1 MFQSKATLA
10 LLRLKEMDKKYK
22 VKSVDNK
29 HVRNKISAESS
40 FNESVSSEK
49 STQLKKEDKKKLDIK
64 MPITR
69 IENTHDLTS
78 KKELSSSSERQT
90 KFDDKISSESF
101 STLIESTK
109 PEKEKSSEI
118 SNLNENHTTIEED
131 VRTIDEKI
139 SSIAEDSDS
148 QELSVSGLQ
157 NVKRETTVSEYKGI
171 ETDDNGRV
179 KDDNE
184 TDYTSDTFENVSSSQ
199 ILTSANDENRLGEES
214 VKSETAVQKDGSTVL
229 GVRQIDIVPR
239 VQRAKYIS
247 DRESSTKEKTRTDK
261 KVIELV
267 APKPIEA
274 VISELE
280 LDLDKDLSD
289 YVKSIET
296 SGREDI
302 QPICLLKKSR
312 GVSFTVQ
319 SKKQR
324 DHRLNNSSRSESG
337 NSAIVK
343 NGSNGNGV
351 SKNDRETSIAKASCR
366 SHAHSQAEE
375 TSEKSISKK
384 EKDLRN
390 LISAKKEGLSKHKK
404 SKKSEEK
411 FERSI
416 GKSKVISRRLE
427 NGSGSRADE
436 TEFSD
441 DERSISVSIGRREEC
456 KRALGKKLDH
466 EMIVASSN
474 EKLEENMAG
483 TKTCQSIDAEAITIG
498 DKKLKTEH
506 RVMTMV
512 KEAGPS
518 NREKEELKKDTAA
531 GEFMKTLGDQFS
543 ERLLQEL
550 TTEGDVVQILRK
562 LNRDAINAL
571 FRRVQT
577 IPNKKLDRRR
587 SNNSNSSSQHSSSV
601 VRINKGNDS
610 RRSLKNPRTERA
622 VNGAVNSRQTKN
634 KKSKK
639 HRQSSRTNKSDSA
652 DNVNK
657 NRESRLESKY
667 INELRMELVRLRQ
680 EREEM
685 RNYILKLGQMAPEYA
700 SKDSF
705 ATPPNEHA
713 IKPLDFPN
721 IAKFA
726 RPDTSDLYAGD
737 NYEIYRERVLSIRQ
751 WIKDQYIFY
760 RSSSDMAQII
770 NTKYIP
776 ATLKEAKKFVDCSEQ
791 QR

>member
-1 MFQSKATLA
+1 MVKFKSKRSVDQLINKSGTKKDSKMFQSKATLA

-49 STQLKKEDKKKLDIK
+49 STQLKKKDKKKLDIK

-69 IENTHDLTS
+69 IENT
-78 KKELSSSSERQT
+78 
-90 KFDDKISSESF
+90 SESF

-131 VRTIDEKI
+131 VRTIEEKI

-184 TDYTSDTFENVSSSQ
+184 RDYTSDTFENVSSSQ

-274 VISELE
+274 VIRELE

-324 DHRLNNSSRSESG
+324 DH
-337 NSAIVK
+337 
-343 NGSNGNGV
+343 
-351 SKNDRETSIAKASCR
+351 
-366 SHAHSQAEE
+366 
-375 TSEKSISKK
+375 
-384 EKDLRN
+384 
-390 LISAKKEGLSKHKK
+390 
-404 SKKSEEK
+404 
-411 FERSI
+411 
-416 GKSKVISRRLE
+416 
-427 NGSGSRADE
+427 
-436 TEFSD
+436 
-441 DERSISVSIGRREEC
+441 
-456 KRALGKKLDH
+456 
-466 EMIVASSN
+466 
-474 EKLEENMAG
+474 
-483 TKTCQSIDAEAITIG
+483 
-498 DKKLKTEH
+498 
-506 RVMTMV
+506 
-512 KEAGPS
+512 
-518 NREKEELKKDTAA
+518 
-531 GEFMKTLGDQFS
+531 
-543 ERLLQEL
+543 
-550 TTEGDVVQILRK
+550 
-562 LNRDAINAL
+562 
-571 FRRVQT
+571 
-577 IPNKKLDRRR
+577 
-587 SNNSNSSSQHSSSV
+587 
-601 VRINKGNDS
+601 
-610 RRSLKNPRTERA
+610 
-622 VNGAVNSRQTKN
+622 
-634 KKSKK
+634 
-639 HRQSSRTNKSDSA
+639 
-652 DNVNK
+652 
-657 NRESRLESKY
+657 
-667 INELRMELVRLRQ
+667 
-680 EREEM
+680 
-685 RNYILKLGQMAPEYA
+685 
-700 SKDSF
+700 
-705 ATPPNEHA
+705 
-713 IKPLDFPN
+713 
-721 IAKFA
+721 
-726 RPDTSDLYAGD
+726 
-737 NYEIYRERVLSIRQ
+737 
-751 WIKDQYIFY
+751 
-760 RSSSDMAQII
+760 
-770 NTKYIP
+770 
-776 ATLKEAKKFVDCSEQ
+776 
-791 QR
+791 